1 MSDLFGN
8 TLDTMTAFSNAIAK
22 NPYTGAV
29 IETGS
34 YHPSDQ
40 DVFNRFLE
48 NFDLLDDQETDV
60 FQRDAVLDKELSNV
74 EEEAVPHKRVQ
85 FEEAEVK
92 VDDAED
98 VIHMGEEAVKVMIA
112 GINERYNALQF
123 EAKQEEPELVGM
135 GIDIKEFANE
145 IVDVGTKINKA
156 IEAGVESTTEDLEI
170 ETDVEPKVPYDGSYG
185 Y

>member
-48 NFDLLDDQETDV
+48 NFDLYVAKHCLDSPGQ
-60 FQRDAVLDKELSNV
+60 
-74 EEEAVPHKRVQ
+74 
-85 FEEAEVK
+85 K
-92 VDDAED
+92 V
-98 VIHMGEEAVKVMIA
+98 
-112 GINERYNALQF
+112 
-123 EAKQEEPELVGM
+123 
-135 GIDIKEFANE
+135 
-145 IVDVGTKINKA
+145 
-156 IEAGVESTTEDLEI
+156 
-170 ETDVEPKVPYDGSYG
+170 
-185 Y
+185 